1 MAINNEIIKDILRHN
16 DITNSE
22 DILSINY
29 ETESGK
35 GTFKV
40 FMPDRFPTTAH
51 NIKIFIDMFHKA
63 LDNGATARVLYD
75 YLIKC
80 REFLNNLRER
90 TPDYTDDDKKTRAA
104 LAGHIKKYDSNIA
117 TLAKD
122 FNFETIKTD
131 AVKMQKVNLLVDRME
146 NGRRKA
152 VNKKGYRF
160 IKAGHVFHVYKENR
174 TCFVIVPCC
183 GLAIANYEGNVNAA
197 PEYIN
202 ENVLHLMNNRVDR
215 LVVAYNHF
223 MEIIK
228 ESDNIVLND
237 DIKVPEVATPEETAP
252 APTEEK
258 IETATPEAKEVETA
272 ETAAP
277 EVVQDRDISNAV
289 NIVDGNDKYT
299 IIAAPHGR
307 YDVIYN
313 DLKTNFNISITIN
326 GNGKIERYY
335 NGNRSYYTG
344 KYFYNDGVKELYAIY
359 EKLRDLQLLPAYA
372 PSQTTRDN
380 INAIYNRTTH
390 QAPRLAYNSTVYYNI
405 MEPYKTAT
413 PRRPTQ
419 GHTTPYKATISHNGI
434 TSHTRPHK
442 AVIRSYNAPP
452 LHYITAYIN
461 GIQGR
466 YNTLPLARCPGAT
479 SKAATPRYYNTS

>member
-1 MAINNEIIKDILRHN
+1 MAINNEIIQDILRHN
-16 DITNSE
+16 GITNSE
-22 DILSINY
+22 DILIINY

-80 REFLNNLRER
+80 REFLNDLRER

-104 LAGHIKKYDSNIA
+104 LAGNIKKYDSNIA

-146 NGRRKA
+146 GGRRKA

-183 GLAIANYEGNVNAA
+183 GLAIANYEGNINAA

-202 ENVLHLMNNRVDR
+202 ENVLNLMNNRVDR
-215 LVVAYNHF
+215 LDAAYNHF
-223 MEIIK
+223 MEIIN

-237 DIKVPEVATPEETAP
+237 DIKAPEETAP

-258 IETATPEAKEVETA
+258 TETATPEAKEVETS
-272 ETAAP
+272 ETFAP
-277 EVVQDRDISNAV
+277 EVVQDRDINNAV
-289 NIVDGNDKYT
+289 NIIDDNGKYT

-313 DLKTNFNISITIN
+313 DLETNFNMSITIS
-326 GNGKIERYY
+326 GSGKIERYY
-335 NGNRSYYTG
+335 NGNRSYYME
-344 KYFYNDGVKELYAIY
+344 KYFNNDGVKELYAIY
-359 EKLRDLQLLPAYA
+359 EKLRDLQLLPAYL

-380 INAIYNRTTH
+380 IKAIYARTTR
-390 QAPRLAYNSTVYYNI
+390 QAPRLAYNSTVYDNI
-405 MEPYKTAT
+405 MEPRPDGIKRHMEPYKTAT
-413 PRRPTQ
+413 SRRATQ
-419 GHTTPYKATISHNGI
+419 GHTAPYKATISHDGI
-434 TSHTRPHK
+434 TSHTRLYK
-442 AVIRSYNAPP
+442 AIITITLYNN
-452 LHYITAYIN
+452 H
-461 GIQGR
+461 
-466 YNTLPLARCPGAT
+466 
-479 SKAATPRYYNTS
+479 

>member
-1 MAINNEIIKDILRHN
+1 MAINSEIIKDILRHN

-22 DILSINY
+22 DILIINY

-35 GTFKV
+35 GTFKI

-75 YLIKC
+75 YLVKC
-80 REFLNNLRER
+80 REFLNDLKER

-183 GLAIANYEGNVNAA
+183 GLAIANYEGNINAA

-215 LVVAYNHF
+215 L
-223 MEIIK
+223 
-228 ESDNIVLND
+228 
-237 DIKVPEVATPEETAP
+237 
-252 APTEEK
+252 
-258 IETATPEAKEVETA
+258 
-272 ETAAP
+272 
-277 EVVQDRDISNAV
+277 AV
-289 NIVDGNDKYT
+289 
-299 IIAAPHGR
+299 
-307 YDVIYN
+307 
-313 DLKTNFNISITIN
+313 
-326 GNGKIERYY
+326 
-335 NGNRSYYTG
+335 
-344 KYFYNDGVKELYAIY
+344 
-359 EKLRDLQLLPAYA
+359 
-372 PSQTTRDN
+372 
-380 INAIYNRTTH
+380 
-390 QAPRLAYNSTVYYNI
+390 AYNSTVYYNI
-405 MEPYKTAT
+405 MEP
-413 PRRPTQ
+413 RRATQ
-419 GHTTPYKATISHNGI
+419 GHTTPYKATISHDGI
-434 TSHTRPHK
+434 TCHTRPHK
-442 AVIRSYNAPP
+442 AVIRSYNAP
-452 LHYITAYIN
+452 
-461 GIQGR
+461 
-466 YNTLPLARCPGAT
+466 PLARCPGAT